1 MFVRIRPED
10 VEKSNLVVVA
20 PTGSGKTTAII
31 NALKSL
37 VPGKYSR
44 AFIVLPTR
52 ASVHEIYEKAV
63 RAGLKV
69 GVDTSDAR
77 LDPFFNPFVEWQMPV
92 MVTTYEK
99 LDSVIMMR
107 PEILDNSILV
117 IDEAHNL
124 TSRSRSMVILDL
136 MAEAKRADARI
147 VLLSATMPETEELA
161 RYLDAKIIRH
171 NERPVELEYKTYT
184 IYGDSTRLR
193 QTRYYEEK
201 ISVALGNIV
210 ELVREGV
217 RPILVYA
224 PSRRFADRIAVILQ
238 NAGLK
243 AQAHHAGYPA
253 NVRKQI
259 EEDLRKPNPEID
271 VVVATDTLAQSV
283 NLRFQAVVILGM
295 RHAKKIH
302 GTIEIVPVSPE
313 TLAQVAGRA
322 GRPGMS
328 SKGYVFFYPF
338 RDEYYLVE
346 RALAQMYEPVQEPA
360 DYPALYLR
368 LVLTGRDPAVW
379 AKYAY
384 KVDGE
389 KLLQAPEILRVIDA
403 VDDEGQ
409 PTKLGALMAS
419 SYSPST
425 EYHYYY
431 NIVRNARENPPE
443 LSGIFK
449 RVLTGVLQF
458 AVENTKYLVQAR
470 VLSSQA
476 IMRSQ
481 ELETLIDETFQ
492 VYEEAEKYSAIHPER
507 PETEK
512 PTRAV
517 LAVLLDPYNMNTDML
532 AEKLK
537 HVALVL
543 EGETGKTLPVEYR
556 PYYRL
561 LKHSMIAYRRL
572 ISNSQDAGTFLYQVL
587 SKPEDIAR
595 APVKILKQLDMVFL
609 AAQEKGLDLG
619 DAVRKLT
626 ELERGN
632 RRTQTTRR
640 ARQPVP

>member
-1 MFVRIRPED
+1 
-10 VEKSNLVVVA
+10 
-20 PTGSGKTTAII
+20 
-31 NALKSL
+31 
-37 VPGKYSR
+37 
-44 AFIVLPTR
+44 VLPTR
-52 ASVHEIYEKAV
+52 ASVHEIYNKAV
-63 RAGLKV
+63 DAGLKA

-77 LDPFFNPFVEWQMPV
+77 LDPFFNPFIEWQMPV
-92 MVTTYEK
+92 MITTYEK

-107 PEILDNSILV
+107 PEILRNSVLV

-161 RYLDAKIIRH
+161 SYLDAKIIRH
-171 NERPVELEYKTYT
+171 DERPVELEYKTYT
-184 IYGDSTRLR
+184 LYGESSRLR

-201 ISVALGNIV
+201 IGAALGNIV
-210 ELVREGV
+210 ELVRGGV

-224 PSRRFADRIAVILQ
+224 PSRRFADRIAVILR
-238 NAGLK
+238 NAGLN

-253 NVRKQI
+253 NVRKKI
-259 EEDLRKPNPEID
+259 EEDLRKPNPETD

-302 GTIEIVPVSPE
+302 GTIELVPVSPE

-322 GRPGMS
+322 GRPGLS

-346 RALAQMYEPVQEPA
+346 RALEQVYEPVKEPS

-409 PTKLGALMAS
+409 PTELGALMAS

-443 LSGIFK
+443 LSGLFK
-449 RVLTGVLQF
+449 RVLTGILQF
-458 AVENTKYLVQAR
+458 AVESANYLVQTR
-470 VLSSQA
+470 VLSPQA
-476 IMRSQ
+476 VSRSK
-481 ELETLIDETFQ
+481 ELETLIDDTFQ
-492 VYEEAEKYSAIHPER
+492 IYEEAEQYSAIHPER

-512 PTRAV
+512 PTTSV
-517 LAVLLDPYNMNTDML
+517 LAILLDPYNMNTDML

-543 EGETGKTLPVEYR
+543 EGETGKTLPIVYK

-561 LKHSMIAYRRL
+561 VKHSMIAYRRL
-572 ISNSQDAGTFLYQVL
+572 ISNNQDAGTFLYQVL
-587 SKPEDIAR
+587 SRPEEIAR
-595 APVKILKQLDMVFL
+595 APVKILKQLDLVFL
-609 AAQEKGLDLG
+609 SAQEKGLELG
-619 DAVRKLT
+619 DAVAKLT
-626 ELERGN
+626 ELMRVG
-632 RRTQTTRR
+632 TTRNTR
-640 ARQPVP
+640 RDAQPVP